1 MVPSPKTITI
11 RKIKED
17 EMDRECSTQEAEEK
31 YIQGLVDMPEQRAQL
46 GESRHT
52 WKENIKMYLNKT
64 EMGSCGLFCLADDGD
79 K

>member
-1 MVPSPKTITI
+1 MAPSPKTITI
-11 RKIKED
+11 GKIKED

-31 YIQGLVDMPEQRAQL
+31 YMQGLVDKPEQRGQP

-52 WKENIKMYLNKT
+52 WKDNIKMDLNKT